1 MKVEFDL
8 WQLILLASM
17 IMGAFWGMAKMMLVQ
32 QVKFL
37 DAKFKTTDDRFE
49 AIDDKFEAMNKR
61 LTVQDESD
69 RRIERDIAA
78 LRVELPTDYVRRE
91 DFTRVIASFE
101 IKVDNLRLTI
111 ERAMFGDKRV

>member
-17 IMGAFWGMAKMMLVQ
+17 IMGAFWGIAKMMLAQ
-32 QVKFL
+32 QVKALDEKFL
-37 DAKFKTTDDRFE
+37 ANDQKFE
-49 AIDDKFEAMNKR
+49 AIHVR
-61 LTVQDESD
+61 LNTQDASD
-69 RRIERDIAA
+69 TRIERDLTD
-78 LRVELPTDYVRRE
+78 LRIELPKDYVRRE

-111 ERAMFGDKRV
+111 ERAMFGEKRV

>member
-17 IMGAFWGMAKMMLVQ
+17 ILGAFWGVAKMMLAQ
-32 QVKFL
+32 QVKAL
-37 DAKFKTTDDRFE
+37 DEKFASNDEKFE
-49 AIDDKFEAMNKR
+49 AIHVR
-61 LTVQDESD
+61 LNTQDASD
-69 RRIERDIAA
+69 TRIERDLTD
-78 LRVELPTDYVRRE
+78 LRIELPKEYVRRE

-111 ERAMFGDKRV
+111 ERAMFGEKRV